1 MYLDKLCELTEDLG
15 KWMPASM
22 VHRLAGGGFM
32 ERIARMVTGHRKL
45 VVGAF
50 LVLSCICAVLMT
62 KVRINYTLADYLP
75 EDAESTVALGLMQD
89 EFNEAIP
96 NGRVMVRDVSIAEAL
111 EYKEKLEQIDG
122 VDSVMWLDDVVN
134 VKEPLATQDVKTVEA
149 YYKDRNALFQVTFSK
164 GMEMDATNEV
174 YELIGEDNAV
184 DGDAA
189 ANAFSQKI
197 SVKESMNAMMILI
210 PVIIVILLLT
220 SSSWA
225 EPILFLAT
233 IGISVLINMGSNI
246 FLGEI
251 SYITQAISPILQM
264 AVSLDYAIFLL
275 HNFEEQRKLTEDVER
290 AMVRAMKL
298 AFPSVAASAATTLF
312 GFMALMFMRF
322 GIGSDLGLNLV
333 KGIIFSYLSVMVF
346 LPALT
351 LLCYRLIDRTKHKK
365 LVPELHR
372 AGNVLVKIRV
382 PAFILVLLLI
392 VPCYRAQARSNFI
405 YGMGEANAALKLG
418 QDSAKINQV
427 FGCSTSIVLLVPKGD
442 TAKELLLCSELDK
455 MEHVNGIVS
464 YVTSVGD
471 TIPPGYLEEKIVAN
485 FYSENYAR
493 IVVNTDTSEEGEEA
507 FALVEKVR
515 NLAEKYY
522 EESYSCGQS
531 TNLYDMKQV
540 VSSDTKLVNG
550 IAVLAIAFVL
560 LLTFK
565 SLLLPVILLFIIEA
579 AIWINL
585 SVPYFA
591 GNSLVY
597 IGFLVINTVQ
607 LGATID
613 YAIFITGNYI
623 TRRKEMGKKEAM
635 QGVLNK
641 NLIAIMTSALI
652 LASAGFC
659 LKFTSSNP
667 IVAELG
673 LLLGRGTFLSLAM
686 VAAIL
691 PMLLLLL
698 DRAIGATTYHAAFY
712 KGVEK

>member
-1 MYLDKLCELTEDLG
+1 
-15 KWMPASM
+15 
-22 VHRLAGGGFM
+22 M
-32 ERIARMVTGHRKL
+32 ERIARIITGHKKM
-45 VVGAF
+45 VVGIF
-50 LVLSCICAVLMT
+50 LVLSCVCAVFMT
-62 KVRINYTLADYLP
+62 KVNINYTLADYLP
-75 EDAESTVALGLMQD
+75 EDAESTVALKVMQE
-89 EFNEAIP
+89 EFQEAVPNE
-96 NGRVMVRDVSIAEAL
+96 RVMITNVTLPEAL
-111 EYKEKLEQIDG
+111 KYKEKLKAIDG

-134 VKEPLATQDVKTVEA
+134 LKAPLETQDQTTVET
-149 YYKDRNALFQVTFSK
+149 YYKDKNALFTLTIHK
-164 GMEMDATNEV
+164 GKEMSATNAV

-189 ANAFSQKI
+189 SNAFSQKI

-210 PVIIVILLLT
+210 PVIIIILLLT
-220 SSSWA
+220 SSSWI
-225 EPILFLAT
+225 EPVLFLAT

-275 HNFEEQRKLTEDVER
+275 HNFEEQRKLTEDVDT
-290 AMVRAMKL
+290 AMVKAMRL

-322 GIGSDLGLNLV
+322 RIGSDLGLNLV

-351 LLCYRLIDRTKHKK
+351 LLCYRLIDRTKHRK
-365 LVPELHR
+365 LIPDLKRVGSALLRIGVPAL
-372 AGNVLVKIRV
+372 VLVLFLII
-382 PAFILVLLLI
+382 PA
-392 VPCYRAQARSNFI
+392 YRAQARSSFI

-418 QDSAKINQV
+418 QDSKKINKV
-427 FGCSTSIVLLVPKGD
+427 FGQSTSIVLLVPKGD
-442 TAKELLLCSELDK
+442 PAKELLLCREIED
-455 MEHVNGIVS
+455 MDHVKSVVS
-464 YVTSVGD
+464 YVSSVGN
-471 TIPPGYLEEKIVAN
+471 TIPTGYLDPAIVKN

-493 IVVNTDTSEEGEEA
+493 IVVDTDTREEGDEA
-507 FALVEKVR
+507 FSLVSRVR
-515 NLAEKYY
+515 KTASQYY
-522 EESYSCGQS
+522 SGCYSCGQS

-540 VSSDTKLVNG
+540 VSADTKLVNG
-550 IAVLAIAFVL
+550 IAVAAIALVLFV
-560 LLTFK
+560 TFK

-591 GNSLVY
+591 GSSLVY
-597 IGFLVINTVQ
+597 IGFLVISTVQ

-613 YAIFITGNYI
+613 YAIFITSNYMN
-623 TRRKEMGKKEAM
+623 RRKEMGKREAIK
-635 QGVLNK
+635 GVLNR
-641 NLIAIMTSALI
+641 NLIAILTSALI

-673 LLLGRGTFLSLAM
+673 LLLGRGTFLSLGM
-686 VAAIL
+686 VAVIL
-691 PMLLLLL
+691 PILLLVL
-698 DRAIGATTYHAAFY
+698 DKVIGVTTYHSSFFREV
-712 KGVEK
+712 KR